1 MKQEAKKVELRFGP
15 GTLKSTLIASGLLAL
30 SSGASAQG
38 YFSFEDI
45 PGLEDSEPTVAI
57 DLDPEMMKFF
67 GAATKGPGQQFSS
80 ALEGITNVRVRVYE
94 DIADGAQADLMKF
107 VEDTSRTLERDGWR
121 SVVRV
126 NEDGERVRIFM
137 KLAAGG
143 ANAGSIEGLTV
154 MVVDTGGGDEAVFI
168 NLAGAIRPEQLGSVA
183 AQMGM
188 DGMFNMVPGAQ
199 FAPDKGPNNDL

>member
-1 MKQEAKKVELRFGP
+1 MKQEAKKVKRNVRSGFLV
-15 GTLKSTLIASGLLAL
+15 AGLLATTG
-30 SSGASAQG
+30 GASAQG

-57 DLDPEMMKFF
+57 DLDPEMMNFF
-67 GAATKGPGQQFSS
+67 GAATKGAGQGQGRGVGS

-94 DIADGAQADLMKF
+94 GIADGVQADVLKF
-107 VEDTSRTLERDGWR
+107 VDDTSRRLERDGWR

-137 KLAAGG
+137 KLAEGG

-154 MVVDTGGGDEAVFI
+154 MVIDTGGGNEAVFI
-168 NLAGAIRPEQLGSVA
+168 NLAGLIRPEQLGRVA
-183 AQMGM
+183 AEMGM
-188 DGMFNMVPGAQ
+188 DGMFSMIPGVPS
-199 FAPDKGPNNDL
+199 APDKGPNDDL